1 MKWLE
6 VKVTTSVEAE
16 EAITNIMHEVGAG
29 GVVIEDPNDLKM
41 LNDSNEWDY
50 VDPDMIVNSD
60 KVVISA
66 YFPLTPNTIDKL
78 SIIKDRI
85 IGLKEYNLDIGNFT
99 FETTEV
105 DDEDWA
111 NSWKK
116 YYKTFKIGKR
126 VVIKPSWEDYKPEEN
141 EIVVEL
147 DPGMAFGTGSHE
159 TTKMCIEFL
168 EDNVKSGDT
177 VFDVGCGTG
186 ILSIV
191 SSKLGAKKVFAV
203 DVDEVA
209 LKVASTNVKLNK
221 LDNIEVLKSDL
232 LKELNGEADLIV
244 ANIIADIIIKATFDI
259 HEKLKENGLFISSG
273 IIKDRK
279 DDVLNAISEYFDIIE
294 IKEDGEW
301 VAILSRKK

>member
-1 MKWLE
+1 LKWLE

-16 EAITNIMHEVGAG
+16 EAITNIMHEIGAG

-41 LNDSNEWDY
+41 LNDDSEWDY

-66 YFPLTPNTIDKL
+66 YFPLMPNTVDKV

-85 IGLKEYNLDIGNFT
+85 MGLKEYNLDIGDFT
-99 FETTEV
+99 FETSEV
-105 DDEDWA
+105 DDNDWA

-116 YYKTFKIGKR
+116 HYKPFKIGKR
-126 VVIKPSWEDYKPEEN
+126 VVIKPSWEDYTPLGN
-141 EIVVEL
+141 DIVVEL

-168 EDNVKSGDT
+168 EDNVKPNDV

-191 SSKLGAKKVFAV
+191 SSKLGAKKVYAV
-203 DVDEVA
+203 DLDDVA
-209 LKVASTNVKLNK
+209 IKVASLNVKLNN
-221 LDNIEVLKSDL
+221 LNNVEVLKSDL
-232 LKELNGEADLIV
+232 LHELTGKADLIV
-244 ANIIADIIIKATFDI
+244 ANIIADIIIKATYDI
-259 HEKLKENGLFISSG
+259 HEKLNENGIFISSG

-279 DDVLNAISEYFDIIE
+279 DDVLDAISKYFDIID

-301 VAILSRKK
+301 IAILSRKK

>member
-16 EAITNIMHEVGAG
+16 EAITNIMHEIGAG

-41 LNDSNEWDY
+41 LNDDSEWDY

-66 YFPLTPNTIDKL
+66 YFPLMPNTVDKV

-85 IGLKEYNLDIGNFT
+85 MGLKEYNLDIGDFT
-99 FETTEV
+99 FETSEV
-105 DDEDWA
+105 DDNDWA

-116 YYKTFKIGKR
+116 HYKPFKIGKR
-126 VVIKPSWEDYKPEEN
+126 VVIKPSWEDYTPLGN
-141 EIVVEL
+141 DIVVEL

-168 EDNVKSGDT
+168 EDNVKPNDV

-191 SSKLGAKKVFAV
+191 SSKLGAKKVYAV
-203 DVDEVA
+203 DLDDVA
-209 LKVASTNVKLNK
+209 IKVASLNVKLNN
-221 LDNIEVLKSDL
+221 LNNVEVLKSDL
-232 LKELNGEADLIV
+232 LHELTGKADLIV
-244 ANIIADIIIKATFDI
+244 ANIIADIIIKATYDI
-259 HEKLKENGLFISSG
+259 HEKLNENGIFISSG

-279 DDVLNAISEYFDIIE
+279 DDVLDAISKYFDIID

-301 VAILSRKK
+301 IAILSRKK

>member
-16 EAITNIMHEVGAG
+16 EAITNIMHEIGAG

-41 LNDSNEWDY
+41 LNDDSECDY

-66 YFPLTPNTIDKL
+66 YFPLMPNTVDKV

-85 IGLKEYNLDIGNFT
+85 MGLKEYNLDIGDFT
-99 FETTEV
+99 FETSEV
-105 DDEDWA
+105 DDNDWA

-116 YYKTFKIGKR
+116 YYKPFKIGKR
-126 VVIKPSWEDYKPEEN
+126 VVIKPSWEDYTPLEN
-141 EIVVEL
+141 DIVVEL

-168 EDNVKSGDT
+168 EDNVKPNDV

-191 SSKLGAKKVFAV
+191 SSKLGAKKVYAV
-203 DVDEVA
+203 DLDDVA
-209 LKVASTNVKLNK
+209 IKVASLNVKLNN
-221 LDNIEVLKSDL
+221 LNNVEVLKSDL
-232 LKELNGEADLIV
+232 LHELTGKADLIV
-244 ANIIADIIIKATFDI
+244 ANIIADIIIKATYDI
-259 HEKLKENGLFISSG
+259 HEKLNENGIFISSG

-279 DDVLNAISEYFDIIE
+279 DDVLDAISKYFDIID

-301 VAILSRKK
+301 IAILSRKK

>member
-16 EAITNIMHEVGAG
+16 EAITNIMHEIGAG

-41 LNDSNEWDY
+41 LNDDSEWDY
-50 VDPDMIVNSD
+50 VDPDMIVNTD

-66 YFPLTPNTIDKL
+66 YFPLMPNTIDKV

-85 IGLKEYNLDIGNFT
+85 MGLKEYNLDIGDFT
-99 FETTEV
+99 FETSEV
-105 DDEDWA
+105 DDDDWA

-116 YYKTFKIGKR
+116 YYKPFKIGKR

-168 EDNVKSGDT
+168 EDYVKPNNV

-191 SSKLGAKKVFAV
+191 SSKLGAKKVYAV
-203 DVDEVA
+203 DLDDVA
-209 LKVASTNVKLNK
+209 IKVASLNVKLNN

-232 LKELNGEADLIV
+232 LHELTGKADLIV
-244 ANIIADIIIKATFDI
+244 ANIIADIIIKATYDI
-259 HEKLKENGLFISSG
+259 YEKLNENGIFISSG

-279 DDVLNAISEYFDIIE
+279 NDVLDAISKYFDIID

-301 VAILSRKK
+301 IAILSKKK

>member
-16 EAITNIMHEVGAG
+16 EAITNIMHEIGAG

-41 LNDSNEWDY
+41 LNDDSEWDY

-66 YFPLTPNTIDKL
+66 YFPLMPNTVDKV

-85 IGLKEYNLDIGNFT
+85 MGLKEYNLDIGDFT
-99 FETTEV
+99 FETSEV
-105 DDEDWA
+105 DDNDWA

-116 YYKTFKIGKR
+116 HYKPFKIGKR
-126 VVIKPSWEDYKPEEN
+126 VVIKPSWEDYTPLGN
-141 EIVVEL
+141 DIVVEL

-168 EDNVKSGDT
+168 EDNVKPNDV

-191 SSKLGAKKVFAV
+191 SSKLGAKKVYAV
-203 DVDEVA
+203 DLDDVA
-209 LKVASTNVKLNK
+209 IKVASLNVKLNN
-221 LDNIEVLKSDL
+221 LNNVEVLKSDL
-232 LKELNGEADLIV
+232 LHELTGKADLIV
-244 ANIIADIIIKATFDI
+244 ANIIADIIIKATYDI
-259 HEKLKENGLFISSG
+259 HEKLNENGIFISSG

-279 DDVLNAISEYFDIIE
+279 DDVLDAISKYFDIID

-301 VAILSRKK
+301 IAILSKKK

>member
-41 LNDSNEWDY
+41 LNDDSEWDY

-66 YFPLTPNTIDKL
+66 YFPLMPNTIDKV

-85 IGLKEYNLDIGNFT
+85 MGLKEYNLDIGDFT
-99 FETTEV
+99 FETSEV
-105 DDEDWA
+105 DDDDWA

-116 YYKTFKIGKR
+116 YYKPFKIGKR

-168 EDNVKSGDT
+168 EDNVKPNNV

-191 SSKLGAKKVFAV
+191 SSKLGAKKVYAV
-203 DVDEVA
+203 DLDDVA
-209 LKVASTNVKLNK
+209 IKVATLNVKLNN
-221 LDNIEVLKSDL
+221 LNNVEVLKSDL
-232 LKELNGEADLIV
+232 LHELTGKADLIV
-244 ANIIADIIIKATFDI
+244 ANIIADIIIKATYDI
-259 HEKLKENGLFISSG
+259 YEKLNENGIFISSG

-279 DDVLNAISEYFDIIE
+279 DDVLDAISKYFDIID

-301 VAILSRKK
+301 IAILSKKK

>member
-16 EAITNIMHEVGAG
+16 EAITNIMHEIGAG

-41 LNDSNEWDY
+41 LNDDSEWDY

-66 YFPLTPNTIDKL
+66 YFPLMPNTVDKV

-85 IGLKEYNLDIGNFT
+85 MGLKEYNLDIGDFT
-99 FETTEV
+99 FETSEV
-105 DDEDWA
+105 DDDDWA

-116 YYKTFKIGKR
+116 YYKPFKIGKR

-168 EDNVKSGDT
+168 EDNVKPNNV

-191 SSKLGAKKVFAV
+191 SSKLGAKKVYAV
-203 DVDEVA
+203 DLDDVA
-209 LKVASTNVKLNK
+209 IKVASLNVKLNN
-221 LDNIEVLKSDL
+221 LNNVEVLKSDL
-232 LKELNGEADLIV
+232 LHELTGKADLIV
-244 ANIIADIIIKATFDI
+244 ANIIADIIIKATYDI
-259 HEKLKENGLFISSG
+259 HEKLNENGIFISSG

-279 DDVLNAISEYFDIIE
+279 DDVLDAISKYFDIID

-301 VAILSRKK
+301 IAILSRKK

>member
-16 EAITNIMHEVGAG
+16 EAITNIMHEIGAG

-41 LNDSNEWDY
+41 LNDDSEWDY

-66 YFPLTPNTIDKL
+66 YFPLMPNTVDKV

-85 IGLKEYNLDIGNFT
+85 MGLKEYNLDIGDFT
-99 FETTEV
+99 FETSEV
-105 DDEDWA
+105 DDNDWA

-116 YYKTFKIGKR
+116 HYKPFKIGKR
-126 VVIKPSWEDYKPEEN
+126 VVIKPSWEDYTSLGN
-141 EIVVEL
+141 DIVVEL

-168 EDNVKSGDT
+168 EDNVKPNDV

-191 SSKLGAKKVFAV
+191 SSKLGAKKVYAV
-203 DVDEVA
+203 DLDDVA
-209 LKVASTNVKLNK
+209 IKVASLNVKLNN
-221 LDNIEVLKSDL
+221 LNNVEVLKSDL
-232 LKELNGEADLIV
+232 LHELTGKADLIV
-244 ANIIADIIIKATFDI
+244 ANIIADIIIKATYDI
-259 HEKLKENGLFISSG
+259 HEKLNENGIFISSG

-279 DDVLNAISEYFDIIE
+279 DDVLDAISKYFDIID

-301 VAILSRKK
+301 IAILSRKK

>member
-41 LNDSNEWDY
+41 LNDSEWDY

-66 YFPLTPNTIDKL
+66 YFPLMPNTIDKV

-85 IGLKEYNLDIGNFT
+85 MGLKEYNLDIGDFT
-99 FETTEV
+99 FETSEV
-105 DDEDWA
+105 DDDDWA

-116 YYKTFKIGKR
+116 YYKPFKIGKR

-168 EDNVKSGDT
+168 EDNVKPNNV

-191 SSKLGAKKVFAV
+191 SSKLGAKKVYAV
-203 DVDEVA
+203 DLDDVA
-209 LKVASTNVKLNK
+209 IKVASLNVKLNN
-221 LDNIEVLKSDL
+221 LNNVEVLKSDL
-232 LKELNGEADLIV
+232 LHELTGKADLIV
-244 ANIIADIIIKATFDI
+244 ANIIADIIIKATYDI
-259 HEKLKENGLFISSG
+259 HEKLNENGIFISSG

-279 DDVLNAISEYFDIIE
+279 DDVLDAISKYFDIID

-301 VAILSRKK
+301 IAILSRKK

>member
-16 EAITNIMHEVGAG
+16 EAITNIMHEIGAG

-41 LNDSNEWDY
+41 LNDSEWDY
-50 VDPDMIVNSD
+50 VDPDMIVNTD

-66 YFPLTPNTIDKL
+66 YFPLMPNTIDKV

-85 IGLKEYNLDIGNFT
+85 MGLKEYNLDIGDFT
-99 FETTEV
+99 FETSEV
-105 DDEDWA
+105 DDDDWA

-116 YYKTFKIGKR
+116 YYKPFKIGKR

-168 EDNVKSGDT
+168 EDYVKPNNV

-191 SSKLGAKKVFAV
+191 SSKLGAKKVYAV
-203 DVDEVA
+203 DLDDVA
-209 LKVASTNVKLNK
+209 IKVASLNVKLNN

-232 LKELNGEADLIV
+232 LHELTGKADLIV
-244 ANIIADIIIKATFDI
+244 ANIIADIIIKATYDI
-259 HEKLKENGLFISSG
+259 HEKLNENGIFISSG

-279 DDVLNAISEYFDIIE
+279 DDVLDAISKYFDIID

-301 VAILSRKK
+301 IAILSRKK

>member
-41 LNDSNEWDY
+41 LNDSEWDY

-66 YFPLTPNTIDKL
+66 YFPLMPNTIDKV

-85 IGLKEYNLDIGNFT
+85 MGLKEYNLDIGDFT
-99 FETTEV
+99 FETSEV
-105 DDEDWA
+105 DDDDWA

-116 YYKTFKIGKR
+116 YYKPFKIGKR

-168 EDNVKSGDT
+168 EDNVKPNNV

-191 SSKLGAKKVFAV
+191 SSKLGAKKVYAV
-203 DVDEVA
+203 DLDDVA
-209 LKVASTNVKLNK
+209 IKVATLNVKLNN
-221 LDNIEVLKSDL
+221 LNNVEVLKSDL
-232 LKELNGEADLIV
+232 LHELTGKADLIV
-244 ANIIADIIIKATFDI
+244 ANIIADIIIKATYDI
-259 HEKLKENGLFISSG
+259 YEKLNENGIFISSG

-279 DDVLNAISEYFDIIE
+279 DDVLDAISNYFDIID

-301 VAILSRKK
+301 IAILSKKK

>member
-6 VKVTTSVEAE
+6 VKITTSVEAE

-50 VDPDMIVNSD
+50 VDPDMIVDSD
-60 KVVISA
+60 KIVISA
-66 YFPLTPNTIDKL
+66 YFPLTPSTIDKL

-85 IGLKEYNLDIGNFT
+85 MGLKEYNLDIGDFT

-126 VVIKPSWEDYKPEEN
+126 VVIKPSWEDYNPEEN

-168 EDNVKSGDT
+168 EDNIKSGDT

-209 LKVASTNVKLNK
+209 LKVASLNVKLNK

-273 IIKDRK
+273 IIRDRK
-279 DDVLNAISEYFDIIE
+279 DDVLNAISEYFDVIE
-294 IKEDGEW
+294 VKEDGEW

>member
-16 EAITNIMHEVGAG
+16 EAITNIMHEIGAG

-41 LNDSNEWDY
+41 LNDDSEWDY

-66 YFPLTPNTIDKL
+66 YFPLMPNTVDKV

-85 IGLKEYNLDIGNFT
+85 MGLKEYNLNIGDFT
-99 FETTEV
+99 FETSEV
-105 DDEDWA
+105 DDNDWA

-116 YYKTFKIGKR
+116 HYKPFKIGKR
-126 VVIKPSWEDYKPEEN
+126 VVIKPSWEDYTPLGN
-141 EIVVEL
+141 DIVVEL

-168 EDNVKSGDT
+168 EDNVKPNDV

-191 SSKLGAKKVFAV
+191 SSKLGAKKVYAV
-203 DVDEVA
+203 DLDDVA
-209 LKVASTNVKLNK
+209 IKVASLNVKLNN
-221 LDNIEVLKSDL
+221 LNNVEVLKSDL
-232 LKELNGEADLIV
+232 LHELTEKADLIV
-244 ANIIADIIIKATFDI
+244 ANIIADIIIKATYDI
-259 HEKLKENGLFISSG
+259 HEKLNENGIFISSG

-279 DDVLNAISEYFDIIE
+279 DDVLDAISKYFDIID

-301 VAILSRKK
+301 IAILSRKK

>member
-1 MKWLE
+1 MKWLV

-16 EAITNIMHEVGAG
+16 EAITNIMHEIGAG

-41 LNDSNEWDY
+41 LNDDSEWDY

-66 YFPLTPNTIDKL
+66 YFPLMPNTVDKV

-85 IGLKEYNLDIGNFT
+85 MGLKEYNLDIGDFT
-99 FETTEV
+99 FETSEV
-105 DDEDWA
+105 DDNDWA

-116 YYKTFKIGKR
+116 HYKPFKIGKR
-126 VVIKPSWEDYKPEEN
+126 VVIKPSWEDYTPLGN
-141 EIVVEL
+141 DIVVEL

-168 EDNVKSGDT
+168 EDNVKPNDV

-191 SSKLGAKKVFAV
+191 SSKLGAKKVYAV
-203 DVDEVA
+203 DLDDVA
-209 LKVASTNVKLNK
+209 IKVASLNVKLNN
-221 LDNIEVLKSDL
+221 LNNVEVLKSDL
-232 LKELNGEADLIV
+232 LHELTGKADLIV
-244 ANIIADIIIKATFDI
+244 ANIIADIIIKATYDI
-259 HEKLKENGLFISSG
+259 HEKLNENGIFISSG

-279 DDVLNAISEYFDIIE
+279 DDVLDAISKYFDIID

-301 VAILSRKK
+301 IAILSRKK

>member
-1 MKWLE
+1 LKWLE

-16 EAITNIMHEVGAG
+16 EAITNIMHEIGAG

-41 LNDSNEWDY
+41 LNDDSEWDY

-66 YFPLTPNTIDKL
+66 YFPLMPNTVDKV

-85 IGLKEYNLDIGNFT
+85 MGLKEYNLDIGDFT
-99 FETTEV
+99 FETSEV
-105 DDEDWA
+105 DDNDWA

-116 YYKTFKIGKR
+116 HYKPFKIGKR
-126 VVIKPSWEDYKPEEN
+126 VVIKPSWEDYTPLGN
-141 EIVVEL
+141 DIVVEL

-168 EDNVKSGDT
+168 EDNVKPNDV

-191 SSKLGAKKVFAV
+191 SSKLGAKKVYAV
-203 DVDEVA
+203 DLDDVA
-209 LKVASTNVKLNK
+209 IKVASLNVKLNN
-221 LDNIEVLKSDL
+221 LNNVEVLKSDL
-232 LKELNGEADLIV
+232 LHELTGKADLIV
-244 ANIIADIIIKATFDI
+244 ANIIADIIIKATYDI
-259 HEKLKENGLFISSG
+259 HEKLNENGIFISSG

-279 DDVLNAISEYFDIIE
+279 DDVLDAISKYFDIID

-301 VAILSRKK
+301 IAILSKKK

>member
-16 EAITNIMHEVGAG
+16 EAITNIMHEIGAG

-41 LNDSNEWDY
+41 LNDDSEWDY

-66 YFPLTPNTIDKL
+66 YFPLMPNTVDKV

-85 IGLKEYNLDIGNFT
+85 MGLKEYNLDIGDFT
-99 FETTEV
+99 FETSEV
-105 DDEDWA
+105 DDNDWA

-116 YYKTFKIGKR
+116 YYKPFKIGKR
-126 VVIKPSWEDYKPEEN
+126 VVIKPSWEDYTPLEN
-141 EIVVEL
+141 DIVVEL

-168 EDNVKSGDT
+168 EDNVKPNDV

-191 SSKLGAKKVFAV
+191 SSKLGAKKVYAV
-203 DVDEVA
+203 DLDDVA
-209 LKVASTNVKLNK
+209 IKVASLNVKLNN
-221 LDNIEVLKSDL
+221 LNNVEVLKSDL
-232 LKELNGEADLIV
+232 LHELTGKADLIV
-244 ANIIADIIIKATFDI
+244 ANIIADIIIKATYDI
-259 HEKLKENGLFISSG
+259 HEKLNENGIFISSG

-279 DDVLNAISEYFDIIE
+279 DDVLDAISKYFDIID

-301 VAILSRKK
+301 IAILSRKK

>member
-16 EAITNIMHEVGAG
+16 EAITNIMHEIGAG

-41 LNDSNEWDY
+41 LNDDSEWDY

-66 YFPLTPNTIDKL
+66 YFPLMPNTVDKV

-85 IGLKEYNLDIGNFT
+85 MGLKEYNLNIGDFT
-99 FETTEV
+99 FETSEV
-105 DDEDWA
+105 DDNDWA

-116 YYKTFKIGKR
+116 HYKPFKIGKR
-126 VVIKPSWEDYKPEEN
+126 VVIKPSWEDYTPLGN
-141 EIVVEL
+141 DIVVEL

-168 EDNVKSGDT
+168 EDNVKPNDV

-191 SSKLGAKKVFAV
+191 SSKLGAKKVYAV
-203 DVDEVA
+203 DLDDVA
-209 LKVASTNVKLNK
+209 IKVASLNVKLNN
-221 LDNIEVLKSDL
+221 LNNVEVLKSDL
-232 LKELNGEADLIV
+232 LHELTGKADLIV
-244 ANIIADIIIKATFDI
+244 ANIIADIIIKATYDI
-259 HEKLKENGLFISSG
+259 HEKLNENGIFISSG

-279 DDVLNAISEYFDIIE
+279 DDVLDAISKYFDIID

-301 VAILSRKK
+301 IAILSRKK

>member
-41 LNDSNEWDY
+41 LNDDSEWDY

-66 YFPLTPNTIDKL
+66 YFPLMPNTIDKV

-85 IGLKEYNLDIGNFT
+85 MGLKEYNLDIGDFT
-99 FETTEV
+99 FETSEV
-105 DDEDWA
+105 DDDDWA

-116 YYKTFKIGKR
+116 YYKPFKIGKR

-168 EDNVKSGDT
+168 EDNVKPNNV

-191 SSKLGAKKVFAV
+191 SSKLGAKKVYAV
-203 DVDEVA
+203 DLDDVA
-209 LKVASTNVKLNK
+209 IKVATLNVKLNN
-221 LDNIEVLKSDL
+221 LNNVEVLKSDL
-232 LKELNGEADLIV
+232 LHELTGKADLIV
-244 ANIIADIIIKATFDI
+244 ANIIADIIIKATYDI
-259 HEKLKENGLFISSG
+259 YEKLNENGIFISSG

-279 DDVLNAISEYFDIIE
+279 DDVLDAISNYFDIID

-301 VAILSRKK
+301 IAILSKKK

>member
-41 LNDSNEWDY
+41 LNDDSEWDY
-50 VDPDMIVNSD
+50 VDPDMIVNTD

-66 YFPLTPNTIDKL
+66 YFPLMPNTIDKV

-85 IGLKEYNLDIGNFT
+85 MGLKEYNLDIGDFT
-99 FETTEV
+99 FETSEV
-105 DDEDWA
+105 DDDDWA

-116 YYKTFKIGKR
+116 YYKPFKIGKR
-126 VVIKPSWEDYKPEEN
+126 VVIKPTWEDYKPEEN

-168 EDNVKSGDT
+168 EDNVKPNNV

-191 SSKLGAKKVFAV
+191 SSKLGAKKVYAV
-203 DVDEVA
+203 DLDDVA
-209 LKVASTNVKLNK
+209 IKVATLNVKLND
-221 LDNIEVLKSDL
+221 LNNVEVLKSDL
-232 LKELNGEADLIV
+232 LHELTGKADLIV
-244 ANIIADIIIKATFDI
+244 ANIIADIIIKATYDI
-259 HEKLKENGLFISSG
+259 YEKLDENGIFISSG

-279 DDVLNAISEYFDIIE
+279 DDVLDAISKYFDIID

-301 VAILSRKK
+301 IAILSKKK

>member
-16 EAITNIMHEVGAG
+16 EAITNIMHEIGAG

-41 LNDSNEWDY
+41 LNDDSEWDY

-66 YFPLTPNTIDKL
+66 YFPLMPNTVDKV

-85 IGLKEYNLDIGNFT
+85 MGLKEYNLDIGDFT
-99 FETTEV
+99 FETSEV
-105 DDEDWA
+105 DDDDWA

-116 YYKTFKIGKR
+116 HYKPFKIGKR
-126 VVIKPSWEDYKPEEN
+126 VVIKPSWEDYTPLGN
-141 EIVVEL
+141 DIVVEL

-168 EDNVKSGDT
+168 EDNVKPNDV

-191 SSKLGAKKVFAV
+191 SSKLGAKKVYAV
-203 DVDEVA
+203 DLDDVA
-209 LKVASTNVKLNK
+209 IKVASLNVKLNN
-221 LDNIEVLKSDL
+221 LNNVEVLKSDL
-232 LKELNGEADLIV
+232 LHELTGKADLIV
-244 ANIIADIIIKATFDI
+244 ANIIADIIIKATYDI
-259 HEKLKENGLFISSG
+259 HEKLNENGIFISSG

-279 DDVLNAISEYFDIIE
+279 DDVLDAISKYFDIID

-301 VAILSRKK
+301 IAILSKKK

>member
-41 LNDSNEWDY
+41 LNDDSEWDY
-50 VDPDMIVNSD
+50 VDPDMIVNTD

-66 YFPLTPNTIDKL
+66 YFPLMPNTIDKV

-85 IGLKEYNLDIGNFT
+85 MGLKEYNLDIGDFT
-99 FETTEV
+99 FETSEV
-105 DDEDWA
+105 DDDDWA

-116 YYKTFKIGKR
+116 YYKPFKIGKR
-126 VVIKPSWEDYKPEEN
+126 VVIKPTWEDYKPEEN

-168 EDNVKSGDT
+168 EDNVKPNDV

-191 SSKLGAKKVFAV
+191 SSKLGAKKVYAV
-203 DVDEVA
+203 DLDDVA
-209 LKVASTNVKLNK
+209 IKVATLNVKLND
-221 LDNIEVLKSDL
+221 LNNVEVLKSDL
-232 LKELNGEADLIV
+232 LHELTGKADLIV
-244 ANIIADIIIKATFDI
+244 ANIIADIIIKATYDI
-259 HEKLKENGLFISSG
+259 YEKLDENGIFISSG

-279 DDVLNAISEYFDIIE
+279 DDVLDAISKYFDIID

-301 VAILSRKK
+301 IAILSKKK

>member
-41 LNDSNEWDY
+41 LNDDSEWDY
-50 VDPDMIVNSD
+50 VDPDMIVNTD

-66 YFPLTPNTIDKL
+66 YFPLMPNTIDKV

-85 IGLKEYNLDIGNFT
+85 MGLKEYNLDIGDFT
-99 FETTEV
+99 FETSEV
-105 DDEDWA
+105 DDDDWA

-116 YYKTFKIGKR
+116 HYKPFKIGKR

-168 EDNVKSGDT
+168 EDNVKPNNV

-191 SSKLGAKKVFAV
+191 SSKLGAKKVYAV
-203 DVDEVA
+203 DLDDVA
-209 LKVASTNVKLNK
+209 IKVASLNVKLNN
-221 LDNIEVLKSDL
+221 LNNVEVLKSDL
-232 LKELNGEADLIV
+232 LHELTGKADLIV
-244 ANIIADIIIKATFDI
+244 ANIIADIIIKATYDI
-259 HEKLKENGLFISSG
+259 HEKLNENGIFISSG

-279 DDVLNAISEYFDIIE
+279 DDVLDAISKYFDIID

-301 VAILSRKK
+301 IAILSRKK

>member
-16 EAITNIMHEVGAG
+16 EAITNIMHEIGAG

-41 LNDSNEWDY
+41 LNDDSECDY

-66 YFPLTPNTIDKL
+66 YFSLMPNTVDKV

-85 IGLKEYNLDIGNFT
+85 MGLKEYNLDIGDFT
-99 FETTEV
+99 FETSEV
-105 DDEDWA
+105 DDNDWA

-116 YYKTFKIGKR
+116 YYKPFKIGKR
-126 VVIKPSWEDYKPEEN
+126 VVIKPSWEDYTPLEN
-141 EIVVEL
+141 DIVVEL

-168 EDNVKSGDT
+168 EDNVKPNDV

-191 SSKLGAKKVFAV
+191 SSKLGAKKVYAV
-203 DVDEVA
+203 DLDDVA
-209 LKVASTNVKLNK
+209 IKVASLNVKLNN
-221 LDNIEVLKSDL
+221 LNNVEVLKSDL
-232 LKELNGEADLIV
+232 LHELTGKADLIV
-244 ANIIADIIIKATFDI
+244 ANIIADIIIKATYDI
-259 HEKLKENGLFISSG
+259 HEKLNENGIFISSG

-279 DDVLNAISEYFDIIE
+279 DDVLDAISKYFDIID

-301 VAILSRKK
+301 IAILSRKK

>member
-41 LNDSNEWDY
+41 LNDSEWDY

-66 YFPLTPNTIDKL
+66 YFPLMPNTIDKV

-85 IGLKEYNLDIGNFT
+85 MGLKEYNLDIGDFT
-99 FETTEV
+99 FETSEV
-105 DDEDWA
+105 DDDDWA

-116 YYKTFKIGKR
+116 YYKPFKIGKR
-126 VVIKPSWEDYKPEEN
+126 VVIKPTWEDYKPEEN

-168 EDNVKSGDT
+168 EDNVKPNDV

-191 SSKLGAKKVFAV
+191 SSKLGAKKVYAV
-203 DVDEVA
+203 DLDDVA
-209 LKVASTNVKLNK
+209 IKVATLNVKLND
-221 LDNIEVLKSDL
+221 LNNVEVLKSDL
-232 LKELNGEADLIV
+232 LHELTGKADLIV
-244 ANIIADIIIKATFDI
+244 ANIIADIIIKATYDI
-259 HEKLKENGLFISSG
+259 YEKLDENGIFISSG

-279 DDVLNAISEYFDIIE
+279 DDVLDAISKYFDIID

-301 VAILSRKK
+301 IAILSKKK

>member
-41 LNDSNEWDY
+41 LNDDSEWDY

-66 YFPLTPNTIDKL
+66 YFPLMPNTIDKV

-85 IGLKEYNLDIGNFT
+85 MGLKEYNLDIGDFT
-99 FETTEV
+99 FETSEV
-105 DDEDWA
+105 DDDDWA

-116 YYKTFKIGKR
+116 YYKPFKIGKR

-168 EDNVKSGDT
+168 EDNVKPNDV

-191 SSKLGAKKVFAV
+191 SSKLGAKKVYAV
-203 DVDEVA
+203 DLDDVA
-209 LKVASTNVKLNK
+209 IKVATLNVKLNN
-221 LDNIEVLKSDL
+221 LNNVEVLKSDL
-232 LKELNGEADLIV
+232 LHELTGKADLIV
-244 ANIIADIIIKATFDI
+244 ANIIADIIIKATYDI
-259 HEKLKENGLFISSG
+259 YEKLNENGIFISSG

-279 DDVLNAISEYFDIIE
+279 DDVLDAISKYFDIID

-301 VAILSRKK
+301 IAILSKKK

>member
-1 MKWLE
+1 LKWLE

-41 LNDSNEWDY
+41 LNDDSEWDY

-66 YFPLTPNTIDKL
+66 YFPLMPNTIDKV

-85 IGLKEYNLDIGNFT
+85 MGLKEYNLDIGDFT
-99 FETTEV
+99 FETSEV
-105 DDEDWA
+105 DDDDWA

-116 YYKTFKIGKR
+116 YYKPFKIGKR

-168 EDNVKSGDT
+168 EDNVKPNNV

-191 SSKLGAKKVFAV
+191 SSKLGAKKVYAV
-203 DVDEVA
+203 DLDDVA
-209 LKVASTNVKLNK
+209 IKVATLNVKLNN
-221 LDNIEVLKSDL
+221 LNNVEVLKSDL
-232 LKELNGEADLIV
+232 LHELTGKADLIV
-244 ANIIADIIIKATFDI
+244 ANIIADIIIKATYDI
-259 HEKLKENGLFISSG
+259 YEKLNENGIFISSG

-279 DDVLNAISEYFDIIE
+279 DDVLDAISKYFDIID

-301 VAILSRKK
+301 IAILSKKK